1 MPRVFSLL
9 SCLIG
14 LLAGAAASAQGLL
27 IDSES
32 IHPLPRPWIRP
43 TPLPQPRAEYS
54 IKSLEIQARLL
65 DQVAQ
70 VQVSQTFVNT
80 GQTQMEVQFVFPL
93 PYDGAVDQLTLLV
106 DGEEWPAELLPADKA
121 RRRYEEIVRRSKD
134 PALLEW
140 LGRGL
145 FQTNIFPV
153 PPGQERTVSLHYHQ
167 LLRKDQGVTDFL
179 FPLRNARYTAKPV
192 EKLHI
197 RVTID
202 STLPIR
208 NVYSPSHAIQTEKSG
223 NKSVRVTVAEKDI
236 VPAGDFRLFYD
247 VNPKKIATSV
257 LSYRPNPK
265 EDGYFL
271 LLSTPQ
277 APDQGERLA
286 KTVVFVVDKSG
297 SMSGE
302 KMEQAREALKFVL
315 NNLQEGDLFNIVA
328 YNSQVESFRPELE
341 RFTAAARQQ
350 AIGFVEGLSAGGGTN
365 IHDALLA
372 ALGQLQDRQRPSY
385 VLFLTDGLPT
395 VGERSEAKI
404 AAAAREANKVRARV
418 LNFGVGYDVNSRL
431 LDRLGRENF
440 GASEYVQP
448 GEDIEM
454 HVSRV
459 YSRISA
465 PVLTDVEVTFDVQGL
480 RASDGKPVN
489 RVYPSGP
496 FDLFAG
502 EQAVLVGRYRRGGDA
517 RIVLRGK
524 IGEEEHSY
532 DFGAKL
538 VDKSGDHSYA
548 FVEKLWAMRRIG
560 EIIDELDLGGKNQ
573 ELIDELVAL
582 STKHGI
588 LTPYTSFLA
597 EEQTRPTPLAG
608 SEDFRRNAADAGR
621 QLHLLES
628 EAQGRGGVLQR
639 ADKQFFKG
647 ADRPQDSFYFLAPP
661 SAAPWAAAGLVPQ
674 RGIGYREAASGEI
687 VVTESVR
694 QVGPYALYKRGKIVC
709 TPETAELFTSDGTLR
724 LELDKLKDKVRVIE
738 RFSPEYFE
746 LCRANAPEENQ
757 LLASQSEDEE
767 LLVNLRGQAYLIK

>member
-1 MPRVFSLL
+1 MSRVLVLL
-9 SCLIG
+9 SCLAG

-27 IDSES
+27 VDSES
-32 IHPLPRPWIRP
+32 VRPLPRPWIRP
-43 TPLPQPRAEYS
+43 TPLPQPRAEYA
-54 IKSLEIQARLL
+54 IKSLEIQARLQ

-80 GQTQMEVQFVFPL
+80 GNTQMEVQFVFPL
-93 PYDGAVDQLTLLV
+93 PYDGAIDQLTLLV

-140 LGRGL
+140 LGRGM
-145 FQTNIFPV
+145 FQTNVFPV
-153 PPGQERTVSLHYHQ
+153 PPGQERTVSLHYNQ

-179 FPLRNARYTAKPV
+179 FPLSTAKYTAKPV

-208 NVYSPSHAIQTEKSG
+208 NVYSPTHALQTDKSG
-223 NKSVRVTVAEKDI
+223 NKSVRVTLTEKDV
-236 VPAGDFRLFYD
+236 VPTSDFRLFYD

-257 LSYRPNPK
+257 LSYRPDPK

-277 APDQGERLA
+277 VPDAGERLA

-302 KMEQAREALKFVL
+302 KIEQAREALKFVL

-328 YNSQVESFRPELE
+328 YDSKVESFRPELE
-341 RFTAAARQQ
+341 QFTAATRQQ
-350 AIGFVEGLSAGGGTN
+350 AIGFVEGLYAGGGTN
-365 IHDALLA
+365 IHDALRT
-372 ALGQLQDRQRPSY
+372 ALSQLQDRQRPSY
-385 VLFLTDGLPT
+385 VIFLTDGLPT

-404 AAAAREANKVRARV
+404 AAAAREANQVRARI

-448 GEDIEM
+448 GEDIEV

-459 YSRISA
+459 YSRISS
-465 PVLTDVEVTFDVQGL
+465 PVLTDVEVTFDLPGL
-480 RASDGKPVN
+480 RASDGKPVS

-502 EQAVLVGRYRRGGDA
+502 EQVVLVGRYRRGGEA

-524 IGEEEHSY
+524 VGEEAHSY
-532 DFGAKL
+532 DFEARL
-538 VDKSGDHSYA
+538 ADKSSDHSYA

-560 EIIDELDLGGKNQ
+560 EIIDELDLSGRND
-573 ELIDELVAL
+573 ELVDELVAL

-597 EEQTRPTPLAG
+597 EEKTRPTPLAG
-608 SEDFRRNAADAGR
+608 SREFRQNAADAGR
-621 QLHLLES
+621 RLQLLER
-628 EAQGRGGVLQR
+628 ETQGRGGVLQR
-639 ADKQFFKG
+639 SDKQFFKA
-647 ADRPQDSFYFLAPP
+647 ADRPLDSFSFAPAE
-661 SAAPWAAAGLVPQ
+661 SAPGAAAAGPQ
-674 RGIGYREAASGEI
+674 LGTSFREAASGEM
-687 VVTESVR
+687 VVTDSVR
-694 QVGPYALYKRGKIVC
+694 QVGSQTLYKRGKIVC
-709 TPETAELFTSDGTLR
+709 TPETAELFTGNETLT
-724 LELDKLKDKVRVIE
+724 LELDKLGDKVRVVE

-746 LCRANAPEENQ
+746 LCRANTPEENQ
-757 LLASQSEDEE
+757 LLASQLEEEE
-767 LLVNLRGQAYLIK
+767 LLVHLRGQAYLIK